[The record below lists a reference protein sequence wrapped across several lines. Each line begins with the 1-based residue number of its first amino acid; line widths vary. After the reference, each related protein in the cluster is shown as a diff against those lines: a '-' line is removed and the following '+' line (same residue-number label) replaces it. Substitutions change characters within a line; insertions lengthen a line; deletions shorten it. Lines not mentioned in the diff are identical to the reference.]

1 MSKAEALRTL
11 PEGNS
16 LEKFETI
23 YASERIMS
31 VMDFNTLQQQ
41 KKSLVSIND

>member
-16 LEKFETI
+16 LDKFGTI
-23 YASERIMS
+23 QASERVMS
-31 VMDFNTLQQQ
+31 VMDFNTHQQ
-41 KKSLVSIND
+41 KKIPVSRNE